1 MACAERGITHME
13 CLANLDKLVGPRRF
27 RSTYWPLLIVMPT
40 KVGIHVFRVCRCKE
54 MDDRPGR
61 GLCPIN
67 QSGRALGFAA
77 PTAG

>member
-40 KVGIHVFRVCRCKE
+40 KVGIHDLSCRCQQS
-54 MDDRPGR
+54 R
-61 GLCPIN
+61 GW
-67 QSGRALGFAA
+67 RAFAQA
-77 PTAG
+77 LKWRG